1 MATLCKNCGGSLIYS
16 PTEHAMFCKMCGSTF
31 RPENVVSDSKELTE
45 DVDAVSL
52 SDLFG
57 IKEKSF
63 HEFKVYT
70 CNTCGGDIVIND
82 TEISTFCVY
91 CGNPSVVF
99 KRVSK
104 EMKPDGIVPFS
115 ISKDEAKQLI
125 RTRLSKR
132 SFIPSKLKAP
142 DLIDI
147 KGIYV
152 PYWVVNCDFHDA
164 VIIAGNEKYTKNAP
178 LRHYGKAGDCS
189 FATLPIEASLRLN
202 DNISKRLEPFFFDD
216 VKVFDEDY
224 LNGFYSDTSDL
235 SVNDLRTAVLKRCDE
250 LFCEEVMKDISAD
263 NKRRFKS
270 TPSVDIHEDAVY
282 LLLPVWFYTFRYK
295 DKLHTILVNGQTGKI
310 VGAVP
315 FSKRKIAATAAVTA
329 LLLFAVFCIPLL
341 FLSGEYLAIFVAVGG
356 PLLVTLGS
364 TLAWNARTNI
374 KKLNEIFQY
383 SQSGST
389 FLYAKKRQVS

>member
-16 PTEHAMFCKMCGSTF
+16 PAEHSMFCKMCGATF
-31 RPENVVSDSKELTE
+31 KPENVVSDSKELTE

-63 HEFKVYT
+63 HEFKIYT

-164 VIIAGNEKYTKNAP
+164 VIIEGNEKYRKNTP
-178 LRHYGKAGDCS
+178 LRHYCRAGDCS
-189 FATLPIEASLRLN
+189 FVTLPIEASLRLN

-216 VKVFDEDY
+216 VKDFDEDY

-250 LFCEEVMKDISAD
+250 LFCEEVMKNIPAD
-263 NKRRFKS
+263 NKKRFKS

-295 DKLHTILVNGQTGKI
+295 DKPHTILVNGQTGKI
-310 VGAVP
+310 VGGVP
-315 FSKRKIAATAAVTA
+315 FSKRKVTVTSAVIA
-329 LLLFAVFCIPLL
+329 LLLFTIFCIPLL
-341 FLSGEYLAIFVAVGG
+341 LLKGESLSIFTATVP
-356 PLLVTLGS
+356 PLILTLGCA
-364 TLAWNARTNI
+364 LAWNSIRKI
-374 KKLNEIFQY
+374 KRLKETFTDT
-383 SQSGST
+383 QSGST